1 LDNMTILSNSDAHSL
16 NNIGREANVM
26 SIDGP
31 ATYQKIYDNIK
42 NKTGMEFTIEFYPEE
57 GMYHLDGHRDCNFSC
72 EPDESRKLNNI
83 CPKCGKRLVI
93 GVSNRVN
100 ELADRP
106 KGYRPQKAVGFK
118 KLVELDKI
126 IAEGLGVKSRN
137 SVAVRKQYQWM
148 INCFGP
154 ELEILL
160 NFDLKKATI
169 TADSRIIEGI
179 KRVRKGELIIKP
191 GFDGQY
197 GEISIFFEKDR
208 ASKQKVLFK

>member
-1 LDNMTILSNSDAHSL
+1 
-16 NNIGREANVM
+16 
-26 SIDGP
+26 
-31 ATYQKIYDNIK
+31 
-42 NKTGMEFTIEFYPEE
+42 
-57 GMYHLDGHRDCNFSC
+57 
-72 EPDESRKLNNI
+72 
-83 CPKCGKRLVI
+83 
-93 GVSNRVN
+93 
-100 ELADRP
+100 
-106 KGYRPQKAVGFK
+106 
-118 KLVELDKI
+118 
-126 IAEGLGVKSRN
+126 
-137 SVAVRKQYQWM
+137 M